1 MLKIN
6 FRVNRLGSVQMQC
19 LKKTETSNDFFL
31 NPKLKHEYNLNWRQY
46 LSFTVHE
53 KLNRVIK
60 GLHYRL
66 RLYIRSWIQ
75 RKKPSKDD
83 DNEDE
88 HEQQFSVIV
97 TTHFEN

>member
-1 MLKIN
+1 MLEE
-6 FRVNRLGSVQMQC
+6 NRDI
-19 LKKTETSNDFFL
+19 KRFFL
-31 NPKLKHEYNLNWRQY
+31 NPKLKHKYNLNWRQY